1 MAVSRLFPDLLDT
14 DSVDLVRTE
23 PKFTDLPKFVLGQDD
38 TIPTG
43 AMRGS
48 ATHIF
53 MQFCDFENAE
63 KNGVEAEL
71 ARLCDKG
78 FIDNKLAELVYID
91 RLRAFFR
98 SPLYVEIK
106 NAKNVWREKRFSI
119 MLPAAQFTKEK
130 ERKDALSESKLLVQ
144 GVFDCLFEKADGT
157 LKLIDYK
164 TDSVSGDQKA
174 DEAMFVERYTTQLS
188 YYKIACEKM
197 MRRNISE
204 ISVYSFALGREI
216 SIPVWV

>member
-1 MAVSRLFPDLLDT
+1 
-14 DSVDLVRTE
+14 
-23 PKFTDLPKFVLGQDD
+23 
-38 TIPTG
+38 
-43 AMRGS
+43 
-48 ATHIF
+48 

-98 SPLYVEIK
+98 STLYVEIK

-130 ERKDALSESKLLVQ
+130 ERKDALFESKLLVQ

-197 MRRNISE
+197 MKRDISE

-216 SIPVWV
+216 SIPV